1 MLCLPDRGCV
11 SQPQSFKIESLAN
24 VCEEAYRDGLR
35 IRKRFGQALKPA
47 YFFLIEQFFE
57 GAGKLKIAVDA
68 MGGDKAPAEII
79 KGAILAAEKYKC
91 EIVLVGDKEK
101 IRGELDET
109 KNLPITIYHAEEV
122 IEMGEHPA
130 DAVRNKKNSSI
141 VVATN
146 LVKDGECDAV
156 LSAGSTGAAVA
167 AAQLILKRIHG
178 IGRPA
183 IATPIPT
190 PRGTTLLL
198 DSGANVDSKPEH
210 LVQCGIMG
218 SLYAEHVLKIK
229 NPSVALLNIGEEETK
244 GNAQVQETY
253 KMLKRLKKMNF
264 KGNAEGRD
272 IPRGEF
278 DVVICDGFVG
288 NVVLKFGEGLALT
301 IIKLLTEE
309 LTANGGAK
317 LLGEKL
323 LETTFK
329 NISKRLDVSENGGA
343 PLLGVDGCCV
353 ISHGSSDARAICSG
367 IGIACNY
374 VGSKILEQ
382 IKNSL

>member
-1 MLCLPDRGCV
+1 M
-11 SQPQSFKIESLAN
+11 
-24 VCEEAYRDGLR
+24 
-35 IRKRFGQALKPA
+35 
-47 YFFLIEQFFE
+47 
-57 GAGKLKIAVDA
+57 KIAVDA

-79 KGAILAAEKYKC
+79 KGAMLAVEKYPC
-91 EIVLVGDKEK
+91 EIILVGDEEK
-101 IRGELDET
+101 IRGELNAAE
-109 KNLPITIYHAEEV
+109 NLPITVRHAGEV
-122 IEMGEHPA
+122 IQMGEHPA
-130 DAVRNKKNSSI
+130 DAVRNKKDSSI

-146 LVKDGECDAV
+146 MVKDGECDAV

-198 DSGANVDSKPEH
+198 DSGANVDSRPEH

-218 SLYAEHVLKIK
+218 SLYAEHVLRIK

-244 GNAQVQETY
+244 GNEQAKETY
-253 KMLKRLKKMNF
+253 TLLKDLTTINF
-264 KGNAEGRD
+264 AGNAEGRD
-272 IPRGEF
+272 IPTGKF

-301 IIKLLTEE
+301 IMQLLTEE
-309 LTANGGAK
+309 LIANGGIK
-317 LLGEKL
+317 ILGKELLDA
-323 LETTFK
+323 TFK
-329 NISKRLDVSENGGA
+329 NMYKRLDVSENGGA
-343 PLLGVDGCCV
+343 PLLGIDGYCV

-367 IGIACNY
+367 IGVACNY
-374 VGSKILEQ
+374 VDSKIIER
-382 IKNSL
+382 IKATL